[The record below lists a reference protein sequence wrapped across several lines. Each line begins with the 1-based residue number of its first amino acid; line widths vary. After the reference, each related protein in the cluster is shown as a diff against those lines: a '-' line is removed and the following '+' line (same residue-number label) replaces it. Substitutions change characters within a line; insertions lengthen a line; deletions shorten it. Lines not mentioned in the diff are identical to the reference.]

1 MPDFLHDR
9 RDFGQ
14 LVALVADERRIDPVL
29 VEKDYWIMHCLW
41 GLQAQGFSFE
51 LKGGTSL
58 SKGFGVIH
66 RFSEDID
73 IRIEPPA
80 GMPVK
85 TGRNQDKPA
94 HVDSRRAFYDWLA
107 AEIKIPGIKS
117 SERDTAFDDE
127 KLRSAGISLS
137 YPTVNKAL
145 AGVKTGILLELGFDD
160 TAPNQAVT
168 ISSWTYDKAVERG
181 VKIADNRALDVA
193 CYAPTHTFVEK
204 LQTISTKYRRLAESD
219 GFPKNFLRHYY
230 DVFCLLDM
238 PEVRA
243 FLGSACPWASFL
255 AGLAA
260 VRFMLPVTT
269 MSVEQMHQRA
279 GQQQQ
284 VGPGTRYMIPV
295 FAQQIEASDQRHHQ
309 QRCAPGAGPLVRR
322 MKRFRLQCVMICGVV
337 HADLLQSAVRV
348 STQNQHGPS
357 YGRNVKCRR
366 VCRHPR
372 PEVLHSSYCH
382 PACMLAM

>member
-1 MPDFLHDR
+1 MPDFLHGR

-58 SKGFGVIH
+58 SKGFEVIH

-168 ISSWTYDKAVERG
+168 ISSWAYDKAVERG

-238 PEVRA
+238 PEVQA
-243 FLGSACPWASFL
+243 FLGQPAYEE
-255 AGLAA
+255 
-260 VRFMLPVTT
+260 RKK
-269 MSVEQMHQRA
+269 Q
-279 GQQQQ
+279 
-284 VGPGTRYMIPV
+284 
-295 FAQQIEASDQRHHQ
+295 
-309 QRCAPGAGPLVRR
+309 
-322 MKRFRLQCVMICGVV
+322 RFRSGDQLVV
-337 HADLLQSAVRV
+337 ARNAAFRLEDIAQRDLFTTEYSKTAALYYQGQPPFEDLLARIHEHILV
-348 STQNQHGPS
+348 
-357 YGRNVKCRR
+357 
-366 VCRHPR
+366 
-372 PEVLHSSYCH
+372 
-382 PACMLAM
+382 M